1 MDQETTLPRDE
12 GSSPT
17 MFDDV
22 EIKNSEDE
30 AIAGNQVSNC

>member
-1 MDQETTLPRDE
+1 MDQETLPRDE
-12 GSSPT
+12 GAASPT

-30 AIAGNQVSNC
+30 AISGNQVR